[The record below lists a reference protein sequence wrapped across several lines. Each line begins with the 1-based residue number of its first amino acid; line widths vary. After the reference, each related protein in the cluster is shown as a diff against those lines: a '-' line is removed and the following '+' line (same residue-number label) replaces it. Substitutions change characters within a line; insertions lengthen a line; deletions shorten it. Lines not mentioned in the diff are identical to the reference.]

1 MATVNFLYRSTKEN
15 AHLTLRLLFRHDN
28 KDFVFGAS
36 TKLEVSKHYWTKEH
50 TQKRPKDIDIANR
63 QLEVNKELNNIENH
77 ILSAFRDVEVEVISK
92 EWLQQQV
99 ELYYNPPQKQKE
111 IPTNL
116 IDYIDFYL
124 DYRKY
129 EIKSTS
135 IAKYNV
141 IKHKLERMQND
152 RKKPILIADVD
163 ESFKKEFVAYQKIMV
178 IHRTRYKENWYL

>member
-28 KDFVFGAS
+28 KDFVFGVS

-99 ELYYNPPQKQKE
+99 ELYYNPPQKQKG

-135 IAKYNV
+135 IATVFLSSPSENIAFPAQTAPYFTTCV
-141 IKHKLERMQND
+141 SSVLEVPSTSKHTDKVSL
-152 RKKPILIADVD
+152 L
-163 ESFKKEFVAYQKIMV
+163 
-178 IHRTRYKENWYL
+178 